1 MSKFSK
7 ILVALLAS
15 SFIAAPAFAITADF
29 TGFLQTR
36 GIAYDN
42 MNGNDDLDDNARG
55 VDSRFRLWTNTAL
68 NENVKAVFAIE
79 VDYTWGST
87 NGNAVGTGG
96 FAPAGIGKIGA
107 DQKGE
112 IEIKQ
117 LYLDF
122 NLPSVNTNLKVGTQ
136 YSVLGNG
143 YILAGD
149 DFTGLSARYTPAKGH
164 SFLFTWVKSIEGTLT
179 AADRSGLYD
188 DSSDAD
194 YYQLQYDVDIAGWRI
209 SPLFGYYDLK
219 ENDKALFYGAS
230 ASGKAGPVALAAT
243 LIGNDWEVGAND
255 GTGIAALVN
264 AKYSLNATTFSA
276 EYGYAGD
283 KDNDTEN
290 YANSGRGAF
299 FSVRAYHQVSEI
311 LTGGRFDGRGTVG
324 SNQTATAAS
333 TTSAPYEPNWQYV
346 KLGAEHKCNDR
357 TKVSAFY
364 IYAEQAEK
372 GANGDKITYG
382 HEIDAYL
389 DYTIHKGLTFTVGGG
404 YLFADNDFGD
414 NPVTPASEG
423 GDDAWKIG
431 TALTYTF

>member
-42 MNGNDDLDDNARG
+42 MDGNDDIDDNARG

-87 NGNAVGTGG
+87 NDNAIGG
-96 FAPAGIGKIGA
+96 AGLGKIGA

-122 NLPSVNTNLKVGTQ
+122 NLPSANTNLKVGTQ

-143 YILAGD
+143 FILAGD
-149 DFTGLSARYTPAKGH
+149 DFTGVSARYTPTKGH
-164 SFLFTWVKSIEGTLT
+164 SFLLTWVKSIES
-179 AADRSGLYD
+179 DKFD
-188 DSSDAD
+188 DSADAD
-194 YYQLQYDVDIAGWRI
+194 YYQLQYDVDVAGWRI
-209 SPLFGYYDLK
+209 SPLFGYYDLQ

-230 ASGKAGPVALAAT
+230 ASGNVGPVALSAT
-243 LIGNDWEVGAND
+243 LLGNDWEVGTED
-255 GTGIAALVN
+255 GSGIAALVN
-264 AKYSLNATTFSA
+264 AKYSLNATTLSA
-276 EYGYAGD
+276 ELGYMGD
-283 KDNDTEN
+283 EDNNVSN
-290 YANSGRGAF
+290 YANGGRGAF
-299 FSVRAYHQVSEI
+299 FAVRAYHQFSEI
-311 LTGGRFDGRGTVG
+311 ITGGRFDGRGTIG
-324 SNQTATAAS
+324 SNQTVTAGATAG
-333 TTSAPYEPNWQYV
+333 PYEPNWQYV

-364 IYAEQAEK
+364 IYAEQAEDPS
-372 GANGDKITYG
+372 ATVDAITYG

-389 DYTIHKGLTFTVGGG
+389 DYTIHKGLVLTVGGG
-404 YLFADNDFGD
+404 YLIADDDFGD
-414 NPVTPASEG
+414 NQATPVSEG
-423 GDDAWKIG
+423 GDDAWKVG

>member
-42 MNGNDDLDDNARG
+42 MDGNDDIDDNARG

-79 VDYTWGST
+79 VDYTWGSI
-87 NGNAVGTGG
+87 NDNAIGG
-96 FAPAGIGKIGA
+96 AGIGRIGA

-117 LYLDF
+117 IYLDF
-122 NLPSVNTNLKVGTQ
+122 NLPSANTNLKVGTQ

-143 YILAGD
+143 FILAGD
-149 DFTGLSARYTPAKGH
+149 DFTGVSARYTPTKGH
-164 SFLFTWVKSIEGTLT
+164 SFLFTWVKSIEGATG
-179 AADRSGLYD
+179 AAGTGKFD
-188 DSSDAD
+188 DSTDAD
-194 YYQLQYDVDIAGWRI
+194 YYQLQYDVDVAGWRI

-243 LIGNDWEVGAND
+243 LIGNDWEVGTED
-255 GTGIAALVN
+255 GSGIAAMVN

-276 EYGYAGD
+276 ELGYMGD
-283 KDNDTEN
+283 KDNTTN
-290 YANSGRGAF
+290 ATTSYATGGRGTF
-299 FSVRAYHQVSEI
+299 FSVRAYHQISEI
-311 LTGGRFDGRGTVG
+311 ITGGRFDGRGTVG
-324 SNQTATAAS
+324 SNQTVTAGATA
-333 TTSAPYEPNWQYV
+333 APYEPNWQYV

-364 IYAEQAEK
+364 IYAEQAEDPSSTVD
-372 GANGDKITYG
+372 AITYG

-414 NPVTPASEG
+414 NQATAVKEG